1 MPKSSTS
8 ERRKMIGV
16 KFAPEIQRR
25 IEAISGELTRRT
37 AGMPVATSSV
47 MTQIVTRGLDV
58 YERELG
64 IAKASKPSKSAA

>member
-1 MPKSSTS
+1 MTKSNTN

-16 KFAPEIQRR
+16 KFAPEIQKRLD
-25 IEAISGELTRRT
+25 ALSSELTRRT

-64 IAKASKPSKSAA
+64 IVKSCTSEKGAA